1 MRFVS
6 IGEPDEEFHGALDLR
21 AVEAICRDAFGSAT
35 RIRDCQQI
43 AGGQLNTVYRIAF
56 AQGAPVV
63 LRLGP
68 PVGAMLF
75 RHERALLQREAAV
88 QPLLAAA
95 CALVP
100 ALLYQDFSATTL
112 DRPLLLLEYRSGE
125 RWDRVGE
132 RIAPNAA
139 RALWTQFGAAVRTLH
154 ELRGSV
160 FGFPPPAQGWS
171 SHAQWLIH
179 LVDELVLDLAER
191 GIAVAGLSR
200 FGEQLRACH
209 VQLEL
214 PQPPRLVHGDLWP
227 RNVLVQEHE
236 GTWRLSAILDA
247 ERAFW
252 GEPAAEWI
260 FGFLDLPEAFWEAY
274 GTRLDPPRLGGDL
287 LLRSRV
293 YQARGALQLILECG
307 RSGVDA
313 GFAHENFR
321 AASEHLYR
329 LCE

>member
-6 IGEPDEEFHGALDLR
+6 IGEPDEEFHEALDLR
-21 AVEAICRDAFGSAT
+21 AVETVCRDAFGSAT
-35 RIRDCQQI
+35 RIRDCRQL
-43 AGGQLNTVYRIAF
+43 AGGQLNSVYRITF
-56 AQGAPVV
+56 AQRAPVV

-68 PVGAMLF
+68 PSGAALF
-75 RHERALLQREAAV
+75 RHEQALLQREAAL

-95 CALVP
+95 CALIP
-100 ALLYQDFSATTL
+100 ALLHQDFSATTL
-112 DRPLLLLEYRSGE
+112 DRPLLLLEYRDGE

-132 RIAPNAA
+132 RIAPHAA
-139 RALWTQFGAAVRTLH
+139 QALWAQFGGAVRSLH
-154 ELRGSV
+154 ELQGSM
-160 FGFPPPAQGWS
+160 FGFPSPAQGWS

-179 LVDELVLDLAER
+179 LIDDLALDLAER
-191 GIAVAGLSR
+191 GIAVADLSCFR
-200 FGEQLRACH
+200 KQLQACR
-209 VQLEL
+209 VRLEL
-214 PQPPRLVHGDLWP
+214 SLPPRLVHGDLWP
-227 RNVLVQEHE
+227 RNVLVQERE
-236 GTWRLSAILDA
+236 GTWHISAILDA

-260 FGFLDLPEAFWEAY
+260 FGFLDLPEAFWDAY
-274 GTRLDPPRLGGDL
+274 GTRLDPLQLCGDL

-329 LCE
+329 LCG